1 MNQKCQNRQQAF
13 TLCDSLTLIEKGTFV
28 SKVPFFIIKDS
39 LFSAIYFKKSYRSNT
54 SWALAPLSYTLSG
67 EL

>member
-1 MNQKCQNRQQAF
+1 MNKKRQNRQQAF
-13 TLCDSLTLIEKGTFV
+13 TFCDSRTLIEKGTFEI
-28 SKVPFFIIKDS
+28 KVPFIIKDS

-54 SWALAPLSYTLSG
+54 SCALAPLSYTLSG